1 MKEETTQR
9 FCKTTLDNGLRVV
22 SCEMPHTRSVTISVF
37 VGVGSRYESDDEA
50 GVSHFIEHM
59 AFKGTRRRPNPLD
72 ISAEI
77 EGAGGVIN
85 AATEHEITVYWCKI
99 AQPHFE
105 GGMDLLFDMLRNS
118 LCRAEDVEKERHVIH
133 EELAMMDDYPASR
146 VDSLIDE
153 MLWPNHPLGREI
165 GGSRDSVNGITRAMM
180 LDHMAEHYTPSNVV
194 VSVAGGVSHERVAG
208 LADELSRGWRNGAP
222 RTEPAPVGP
231 VQDVSQLRLEY
242 RRTEQLHL
250 SIALPGVALD
260 APMPDIYALD
270 LLSVILGEGMSSR
283 LFTELREKRGI
294 AYDVHSGVSHFRD
307 AGAFVISA
315 GVDARSAYEAV
326 PAILEQVADVRESVA
341 ESEVERAKR
350 LVAGR
355 LMLRME
361 DTRAVSSWMG
371 SQEMARGEMLSVDD
385 VVSHVNA
392 VNEADMRRV
401 AADLLI
407 TDRLN
412 LAVVGPCRGK
422 KRLAKLLRL

>member
-85 AATEHEITVYWCKI
+85 AATEHELTVYWCKI

-165 GGSRDSVNGITRAMM
+165 GGSRDSVNGITREMM

-326 PAILEQVADVRESVA
+326 PAILEQVADVRESVS

-392 VNEADMRRV
+392 VNDADMRRV

>member
-85 AATEHEITVYWCKI
+85 AATEHELTVYWCKI